1 MASHSQA
8 EFLKRAAAGQVAPV
22 TLVHGDEPL
31 LLDECVSAVV
41 DHAVDESLREFN
53 LDIIDGSR
61 ADIRD
66 VLAKASSFP
75 MMAERRVVV
84 IRSFERLVGGDKA
97 KEMFAGYVARPMETT
112 RLVLVAEDPDFR
124 RKPFT
129 DLKKHADVVE
139 CKPPWDNEIPPW
151 TVERA
156 KRFKKTIGID
166 AARMLQA
173 YVGDS
178 LMGIHRELDKLSVYV
193 GERPDIT
200 EEDVSAVAGASRG
213 YTVFDLQNAIGRRDL
228 RSASTVLRRMLESG
242 ESAPGIIV
250 MLTRF
255 FLQLWKL
262 REMKQQRMPDA
273 EIASA
278 LRMSPYHLR
287 GLAAFLPQHTV
298 REVEEA
304 LQALRNTDR
313 AIKTG
318 ADVPAEMELLV
329 YTIIRSRALAATGG
343 EPRAVVA

>member
-1 MASHSQA
+1 MAQHNHA
-8 EFLKRAAAGQVAPV
+8 EFLRRVATDQVGPV
-22 TLVHGDEPL
+22 TLIHGEETL
-31 LLDECVSAVV
+31 LLDECVNAVIDRTV
-41 DHAVDESLREFN
+41 DPGVREFN
-53 LDIIDGSR
+53 LDIIDG
-61 ADIRD
+61 AKTDVRD

-84 IRSFERLVGGDKA
+84 VKTFERLVGGEKA
-97 KEMFAGYVARPMETT
+97 REMFAGYLARPMDST
-112 RLVLVAEDPDFR
+112 RLLLVAEAPDFR
-124 RKPFT
+124 RKPFN
-129 DLKKHADVVE
+129 DLKKSGDVVE

-156 KRFKKTIGID
+156 KQFKKTIGLD

-178 LMGIHRELDKLSVYV
+178 LMSIHRELDKLSSYV
-193 GERPDIT
+193 GERPEIT
-200 EEDVSAVAGASRG
+200 EDDVSAVAGASRG
-213 YTVFDLQNAIGRRDL
+213 FTVFDLQNAIGRRDF

-262 REMKQQRMPDA
+262 REMKQLRMPDA

-287 GLAAFLPQHTV
+287 SLSAFLAQHTV
-298 REVEEA
+298 REVEGA
-304 LQALRNTDR
+304 LMTLRETDR

-318 ADVPAEMELLV
+318 SDVQAEMELLV
-329 YTIIRSRALAATGG
+329 YKVIRSRVLAETGG

>member
-1 MASHSQA
+1 MAQHSHA
-8 EFLKRAAAGQVAPV
+8 EFLRRVATDQIGPV
-22 TLVHGDEPL
+22 TLIHGEETL
-31 LLDECVSAVV
+31 LLDECVNAVIDRSV
-41 DHAVDESLREFN
+41 DPGVREFN
-53 LDIIDGSR
+53 LDVIDG
-61 ADIRD
+61 AKTDVRD

-75 MMAERRVVV
+75 MMADRRVVV
-84 IRSFERLVGGDKA
+84 VKTFERLVSGEKA
-97 KEMFAGYVARPMETT
+97 REMFAGYLVRPMDST
-112 RLVLVAEDPDFR
+112 RLVLVAEAPDFR
-124 RKPFT
+124 RKPFN
-129 DLKKHADVVE
+129 DLKKSGDVVE

-156 KRFKKTIGID
+156 KQFKKIIGLD

-178 LMGIHRELDKLSVYV
+178 LMSIHRELDKLSSYV
-193 GERPDIT
+193 GDRPEIT
-200 EEDVSAVAGASRG
+200 EDDVSAVAGASRG
-213 YTVFDLQNAIGRRDL
+213 FTVFDLQNAIGRRDF

-262 REMKQQRMPDA
+262 REMKQERMSDA

-287 GLAAFLPQHTV
+287 SLSAFLTQHTV
-298 REVEEA
+298 REVEGA
-304 LQALRNTDR
+304 LMTLRETDR

-318 ADVPAEMELLV
+318 ADVSAEMELMV
-329 YTIIRSRALAATGG
+329 YKVIRSRVLAETGG
-343 EPRAVVA
+343 ETRAVVA